1 MDHAYIL
8 ILMYVWV
15 WFLGSIEVLAV
26 VYIKEVFYKITC
38 SFLFNKQLLIT
49 SEIIIIVTKTKVYIL
64 YTLKKYMF

>member
-64 YTLKKYMF
+64 YT